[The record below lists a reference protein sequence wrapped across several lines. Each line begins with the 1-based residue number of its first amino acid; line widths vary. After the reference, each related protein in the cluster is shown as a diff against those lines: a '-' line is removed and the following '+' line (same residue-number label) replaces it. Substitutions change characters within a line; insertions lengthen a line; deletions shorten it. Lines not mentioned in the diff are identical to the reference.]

1 MALSGLQPFIKVI
14 DSNGDPI
21 VGAVLKVYE
30 AGTTTYRNIYSDSGL
45 TTPLT
50 NPLSGANASNASGDF
65 PRFYMASGTYKLRA
79 ETSGGVL
86 IWEYDNIDTG
96 LSAGVGA
103 LPISAGGT
111 GATTAA
117 AARANLDVPSNSELA
132 DLADDIAALSSSV
145 QNIVSFPQGRLTLT
159 TGTPVIASDVSAAT
173 AVYYTSYVGNIVP
186 IYDGVQFNAR
196 TFSSD
201 LQLTLNSNHIAS
213 SIYDVFIYWDGSA
226 LQIATGVAWNTVT
239 AGSGA
244 RGSGAGTTE
253 LTRVTGLWVNKY
265 DVSYRNGA
273 TTGTLSA
280 NRGTYVGS
288 IYMDGSAGQVTCHVS
303 WGQSRKWG
311 VWNAYNR
318 QPVELQAGDSTGS
331 WTYNSTT
338 IRASRATSANSLTVF
353 SGLPEE
359 EVFVHFAQMILMT
372 DATANSTSKDAGIGI
387 GRNSTTA
394 YAGSAG
400 TVGVGSASATTLRA
414 TTAAKY
420 TLTPTIGIDTF
431 NACESGN
438 ATASFTVSFVGT
450 QSNMVLSARWQA

>member
-50 NPLSGANASNASGDF
+50 NPLSGGNASNASGDF

-132 DLADDIAALSSSV
+132 DLADDIASLSSSV

-159 TGTPVIASDVSAAT
+159 TGTPVISSDVSAAT
-173 AVYYTSYVGNIVP
+173 AVYYTPFVGNIVP
-186 IYDGVQFNAR
+186 IYDGSQFSAH

-201 LQLTLNSNHIAS
+201 LQLTLNTNHLAN

-244 RGSGAGTTE
+244 RGTGAGTTE
-253 LTRVTGLWVNKY
+253 LVRVNGLWVNKY

-280 NRGTYVGS
+280 ERGTYVGS
-288 IYMDGSAGQVTCHVS
+288 IYMDSAAGQITCHTA

-318 QPVELQAGDSTGS
+318 QPVELQGGDSTAS
-331 WTYNSTT
+331 WTNASAT
-338 IRASRATSANSLTVF
+338 IRASNGSSNNSLTVF

-359 EVFVHFAQMILMT
+359 EVFVSFQQAVQMT
-372 DATANSTSKDAGIGI
+372 DFTTGSAIKTVSIGI
-387 GRNSTTA
+387 GRNDTTA
-394 YAGSAG
+394 YAG
-400 TVGVGSASATTLRA
+400 
-414 TTAAKY
+414 TTAIIGFGNATNGNSRVIAEAKY
-420 TLTPTIGIDTF
+420 TLLPRIGIDTF
-431 NACESGN
+431 TACEAGN
-438 ATASFTVSFVGT
+438 ATASFTTTFYGT
-450 QSNMVLSARWQA
+450 QPNMAISARWRA